1 MKTLTTIAALIS
13 LVFLTGCQKN
23 NTGEGNN
30 NILHYPLSGEIS
42 TLDPAN
48 SYDVISAT
56 VIYQS
61 VEPLFQYHYLKRPYT
76 LEPLIAAE
84 MPKIEQNGLRYIIKL
99 KKNIRYHD
107 DPIFKGKP
115 RYVKAQDFV
124 TQIKRLAFIPNRSN
138 GWWLFDGKIKGLNK
152 FRKQVKSDLNLFVKT
167 DVEGLK
173 TPDDHTLVIDLREP
187 YPQMM
192 VALAMSFTA
201 PVPIEAVIGYNNK
214 LSDRI
219 IGTGAYMLDNW
230 NRLSGLSLKRNP
242 HYHENRYPSEGDRL
256 ANSKGLLKDSGKK
269 LPFIDGIEFKIMKES
284 QTRWLNFLSQKIHVL
299 SNIPKD
305 NYDAALSPRGDLSKS
320 LQKKGVKL
328 QAYSTLTFWW
338 LSFNM
343 RNSIFAK
350 NKNLRLA
357 IAHAFDYDRYI
368 KLFTNNI
375 GQLANS
381 IYPPGL
387 PGYNP
392 NRILPYSY
400 DLEKAKAF
408 LKKAGYPN
416 GKGLG
421 ELTFD
426 VRGTS
431 ATNRQQG
438 EFVKAQLDKIGI
450 KVRVNTNTFPD
461 FLKKAKSGELQFW
474 QDGWAMDYP
483 DAENVLQLLLT
494 KNHSPGPNATYYSNP
509 TFDSL
514 FQELK
519 FLPEGKRKWKLME
532 EMEKTVIDDLPW
544 IMQYYA
550 RNYVL
555 YHGNLSNFRHSDI
568 IYNNMKYLRLN
579 NR

>member
-1 MKTLTTIAALIS
+1 MKLFIS
-13 LVFLTGCQKN
+13 FLLLFSATFLGCLKN
-23 NTGEGNN
+23 SSNQGAG
-30 NILHYPLSGEIS
+30 NILSYPLSGEIS

-56 VIYQS
+56 VIYQC

-99 KKNIRYHD
+99 KKNIRYSD

-124 TQIKRLAFIPNRSN
+124 TQLKRLAFIPNRSN

-152 FRKQVKSDLNLFVKT
+152 FRKTVKSDLDLFVKT

-201 PVPIEAVIGYNNK
+201 PVPIEAVIGYDNK

-219 IGTGAYMLDNW
+219 IGTGAFMLDNW

-242 HYHENRYPSEGDRL
+242 YYHDSKYPSEGDRL
-256 ANSKGLLKDSGKK
+256 ANSKGLLKDAGKK
-269 LPFIDGIEFKIMKES
+269 LPFLKGIDFKIMKES

-305 NYDAALSPRGDLSKS
+305 NYDAAISSRGDLSKS
-320 LQKKGVKL
+320 LQKKGIKL

-343 RNSIFAK
+343 KNSIFAK
-350 NKNLRLA
+350 NKNLRMA

-368 KLFTNNI
+368 ELFTNNI

-400 DLEKAKAF
+400 DLEKAAMY

-416 GKGLG
+416 GKGLD
-421 ELTFD
+421 ELVFD

-431 ATNRQQG
+431 VSNRQQG
-438 EFVKAQLDKIGI
+438 EFVKNELLKIGI
-450 KVRVNTNTFPD
+450 KVKVKTNTFPD

-494 KNHSPGPNATYYSNP
+494 KNHSPGPNATYYSSP
-509 TFDSL
+509 EFDSL

-532 EMEKTVIDDLPW
+532 EMEKVVIEDLPW

-555 YHGNLSNFRHSDI
+555 YHDNLSNFRHSDI